1 MRLNLTVSIDKL
13 RRDAIA
19 GVTTLAREA
28 HRQHEDEGGYEMVHA
43 LDLSELEG
51 SPYQPLALASLARHR
66 SIQDTRRRAIEC
78 IKRAAHG
85 SAIAAAVEQF
95 RAEVE
100 P

>member
-1 MRLNLTVSIDKL
+1 MRIDLTIAIDVQ
-13 RRDAIA
+13 RRRALAAITA
-19 GVTTLAREA
+19 LAREA

-51 SPYQPLALASLARHR
+51 SPYQSMALASLGRHR

-95 RAEVE
+95 RAEIE